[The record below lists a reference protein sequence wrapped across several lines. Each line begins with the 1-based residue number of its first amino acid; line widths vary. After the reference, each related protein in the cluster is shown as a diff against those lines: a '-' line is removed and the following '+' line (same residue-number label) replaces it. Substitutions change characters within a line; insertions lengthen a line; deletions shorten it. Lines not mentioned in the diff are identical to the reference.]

1 METLEFDHNVF
12 NQGTQFNREADKAL
26 AIRFYME
33 AVPNQEKSTE
43 AGRLICDDVPFI
55 EIRVKGD
62 RNNVQMRPVR
72 PDDKQR
78 FRDAWRA
85 FESDQA
91 APVTGTPLKEW
102 PAISK
107 SMLLELNYLGFVTVE
122 DLAGASDG
130 VCSKMAGLQTFKQKA
145 IAFLEL
151 SKSTA
156 PIEQLMSKV
165 TDLSNLVSTLQRQL
179 AEQAELTK
187 QLQTQNDALKAQ
199 AAQAPAPS
207 ATAVKK
213 G

>member
-1 METLEFDHNVF
+1 METLEFDHSVF
-12 NQGTQFNREADKAL
+12 TQGSQFNREADKAL

-62 RNNVQMRPVR
+62 RNNIQMRPVR
-72 PDDKQR
+72 QDDKQR

-107 SMLLELNYLGFVTVE
+107 SMLMELNYLGFVTVE
-122 DLAGASDG
+122 DLANASDG
-130 VCSKMAGLQTFKQKA
+130 VCSKMAGLQMFKQKA

-156 PIEQLMSKV
+156 PIEKMMGQIG
-165 TDLSNLVSTLQRQL
+165 DLSNLVNTLQRQL
-179 AEQAELTK
+179 AEQADLTK
-187 QLQTQNDALKAQ
+187 QLQAQNEALKAQ
-199 AAQAPAPS
+199 ATPAPS
-207 ATAVKK
+207 ATAAKK

>member
-12 NQGTQFNREADKAL
+12 NQGSQFNREADKAL
-26 AIRFYME
+26 AVRFYME
-33 AVPNQEKSTE
+33 AVPNQEKSVE

-62 RNNVQMRPVR
+62 RNNIQMRPVR
-72 PDDKQR
+72 ADDKQR
-78 FRDAWRA
+78 FRDAWKA

-107 SMLLELNYLGFVTVE
+107 SMLMELNYMGFVTVE

-156 PIEQLMSKV
+156 PIEKMMSQIG
-165 TDLSNLVSTLQRQL
+165 DLNNLVQTLQRQL

-187 QLQTQNDALKAQ
+187 QLQTQNEALKAQ
-199 AAQAPAPS
+199 ATPAPS
-207 ATAVKK
+207 ATAAKK